1 MLMQG
6 PFTLVGA
13 FGSIRPVVIVKKQKF
28 KVFNLRKVP
37 EELFFR
43 IKMAAAAEKLSS
55 RDWLVALAEGRIQ
68 ELERQGKLPKD
79 K

>member
-1 MLMQG
+1 M
-6 PFTLVGA
+6 
-13 FGSIRPVVIVKKQKF
+13 IIKKPVF

-37 EELFFR
+37 DDLFFR
-43 IKMAAAAEKLSS
+43 IRMAAAAEKQSS
-55 RDWLVALAEGRIQ
+55 RDWLLGLAEGRIQ

>member
-1 MLMQG
+1 M
-6 PFTLVGA
+6 A
-13 FGSIRPVVIVKKQKF
+13 IVAKKLKF

-43 IKMAAAAEKLSS
+43 IKMAAAAEKQSS
-55 RDWLVALAEGRIQ
+55 RDWLLGLAEGRIQ
-68 ELERQGKLPKD
+68 DLERQGKLPKD

>member
-1 MLMQG
+1 MMQVA
-6 PFTLVGA
+6 FTPQDA
-13 FGSIRPVVIVKKQKF
+13 SGSIPLVIIKKTAF

-43 IKMAAAAEKLSS
+43 IKMAAAAEKQSS
-55 RDWLVALAEGRIQ
+55 RDWLLKLAEGRIQ
-68 ELERQGKLPKD
+68 ELERQGKLPKE